1 VTLLNPPV
9 GRLTC
14 GPECASPWPQLWI
27 VSVAEVLATA
37 RIADRYAASGTA
49 RHSLGLVV

>member
-1 VTLLNPPV
+1 M
-9 GRLTC
+9 
-14 GPECASPWPQLWI
+14 WPRVCIALAQLWI